1 MTVCTAIMA
10 MLKSFDIYNQ
20 NNILKIVIALNLLLV
35 GTGSVLFTNRLIEQ
49 LEQREENNV
58 QLYAKAL
65 AYTFQKTDID
75 SDVTFVVNEI
85 TAVTNN
91 IPVIYVNEF
100 MEPVKPRNFD
110 LPPNLTPAQRRQ
122 FLKDKVAEMR
132 KDHEPIRVDLRDG
145 EFGLI
150 YFSTSNL
157 LKQLRYL
164 PFAQLLII
172 SVLGIL
178 AYLSFSSSRRAEQNR
193 VWVGLAKETAH
204 QLGTPMSSL
213 MAWVEYMRAMPEQ
226 YDEEVTSEI
235 EKDVQRLE
243 TITGRFSS
251 IGSIPT
257 LKAEDVT
264 AVVTEFVSYLA
275 RRISTKVS
283 MSITSDLPAGQQ
295 VQINRLL
302 FEWVIENICKNAVD
316 AMAGKGELRLRLRPL
331 SAHELAIDIS
341 DTGKG
346 MSKATAQ
353 KIFNPGYSTKKRG
366 WGLGLTLAKRIV
378 EEYHKG
384 KLTVLRSEIGKG
396 TTFRV
401 TLRTGS

>member
-1 MTVCTAIMA
+1 MA
-10 MLKSFDIYNQ
+10 SPLKSFDIYNQ
-20 NNILKIVIALNLLLV
+20 NNVLKIIVALNLLLV
-35 GTGSVLFTNRLIEQ
+35 GTGSVLFTNRLIAQ

-65 AYTFQKTDID
+65 AYTFQKSDID
-75 SDVTFVVNEI
+75 GDVTFVVNEI
-85 TAVTNN
+85 TAVTDN
-91 IPVIYVNEF
+91 IPVIYVNEH
-100 MEPVKPRNFD
+100 MEPVTPRNLD
-110 LPPNLTPAQRRQ
+110 DMPTNLTPAERRQ
-122 FLKDKVAEMR
+122 FLKAKVAEMR
-132 KDHEPIRVDLRDG
+132 RSHAPIRVDLRDG

-172 SVLGIL
+172 SVLAVL

-213 MAWVEYMRAMPEQ
+213 MAWVEYMRAAPEQ
-226 YDEEVTSEI
+226 YEAEITDEI
-235 EKDVQRLE
+235 AKDVQRLE

-257 LKAEDVT
+257 LKPEDLT
-264 AVVTEFVSYLA
+264 AVVTEFVGYLA
-275 RRISTKVS
+275 RRISTKVK
-283 MSITSDLPAGQQ
+283 MSVTSELPDGQE
-295 VQINRLL
+295 VRINRLL
-302 FEWVIENICKNAVD
+302 FEWVIENVCKNAVD
-316 AMAGKGELRLRLRPL
+316 AMAGKGELNLTIRSL
-331 SAHELAIDIS
+331 SGSNVAIDIR

-346 MSKATAQ
+346 MSKATIQ
-353 KIFNPGYSTKKRG
+353 KIFNPGFSTKKRG

-378 EEYHKG
+378 EEYHNG
-384 KLTVLRSEIGKG
+384 KLTVLRSEPGKG

-401 TLRTGS
+401 LLRTAD

>member
-1 MTVCTAIMA
+1 MA
-10 MLKSFDIYNQ
+10 FLKSFDIYNQ
-20 NNILKIVIALNLLLV
+20 NNILKIVIALNLLLL
-35 GTGSVLFTNRLIEQ
+35 GTGSVLFTNRLIAQ

-65 AYTFQKTDID
+65 AYEFQKTDID

-100 MEPVKPRNFD
+100 MEPVTPRNLD
-110 LPPNLTPAQRRQ
+110 LPPDQTPAERRQ
-122 FLKDKVAEMR
+122 FLKSKVAEMR
-132 KDHEPIRVDLRDG
+132 KSHPPIKVDLGKG
-145 EFGLI
+145 EYGLI

-157 LKQLRYL
+157 LRQLRYL

-172 SVLGIL
+172 SVLAVL

-213 MAWVEYMRAMPEQ
+213 MAWVEYMRADPDQ
-226 YDEEVTSEI
+226 YAAEITDEI
-235 EKDVQRLE
+235 EKDVLRLE

-257 LKAEDVT
+257 LKPEDLT
-264 AVVTEFVSYLA
+264 AVVTDFGAYLS
-275 RRISTKVS
+275 RRISTKVK
-283 MSITSDLPAGQQ
+283 MSIVSDLPAGQL
-295 VQINRLL
+295 VRINRLL

-316 AMAGKGELRLRLRPL
+316 AMAGKGELALRLRLL
-331 SAHELAIDIS
+331 SATEVAIDIS

-384 KLTVLRSEIGKG
+384 KLAVLRSEVGKG

-401 TLRTGS
+401 TLRANGEA